1 MTRVIKDLISTV
13 FKAKEIW
20 KYNLLRNWDTIMGP
34 LSTKIRIEKILDN
47 AVVLSASNSCW
58 LQELYLLS
66 PLLIKTINQNLDK
79 PRIKQIYFKKA
90 GASIDKY
97 SKWKRKTK
105 YKTALKE
112 IHLTTKQKQALAYI
126 KDPQLCKALEQFL
139 KRCHGENK

>member
-1 MTRVIKDLISTV
+1 MTKALKDLISTI

-47 AVVLSASNSCW
+47 AVIVSASNSCW
-58 LQELYLLS
+58 LQEIYQLS

-90 GASIDKY
+90 GASTDKRPMM
-97 SKWKRKTK
+97 KQKTR
-105 YKTALKE
+105 YYPAPQE
-112 IHLTTKQKQALAYI
+112 IHLTTRQKQALTHI
-126 KDPQLCKALEQFL
+126 KDPQLSKALEQFL
-139 KRCHGENK
+139 KRCRGEKK